1 MPRPAK
7 GPRLY
12 LRERRGAAPVW
23 IIRDGAGAVS
33 TGCGAGDRP
42 GAEIALARYIT
53 DKHAPARG
61 PRGLGEIPLADVI
74 GLYARD
80 VIPRLATSRASA
92 ERAERLLLWWGAMTL
107 ADVTGAT
114 CRAYAASRPSPGGA
128 RRDLQDL
135 AAAIGHHLAEGYH
148 REVVKVPL
156 PPAGKRRERWL
167 TRSEIARLVWAAWTM
182 RSEQRRDYGDPT
194 AARLPTRKR
203 TGRHIARAI
212 LLAYYTGSR
221 IGTVLTASIHAGA
234 GRSWIDLDAGLFFRL
249 PAGKTET
256 TKRQPPVRL
265 GARILSHLR
274 RWARTRQIA
283 GHVVEWEG
291 APVASIKTGFARAAS
306 RAGLGADVTPHTL
319 RHSRATHLKRAGVS
333 SWEVA
338 GALGMSE
345 AMVERVYGHH
355 DPHHLERAINAR

>member
-1 MPRPAK
+1 MSRRAK
-7 GPRLY
+7 GPALY
-12 LRERRGAAPVW
+12 LRERPGAQAVW
-23 IIRDGAGAVS
+23 CIRDGSRLVS
-33 TGCGAGDRP
+33 TGCGAGDRA
-42 GAEIALARYIT
+42 GAEAELGRYLS
-53 DKHAPARG
+53 DKHSPARG
-61 PRGLGEIPLADVI
+61 ERRLCDIPVVDVI
-74 GLYARD
+74 SIYARD
-80 VIPRLATSRASA
+80 VIPQQASKTAALA
-92 ERAERLLLWWGAMTL
+92 RAERLILWWGRKSL

-135 AAAIGHHLAEGYH
+135 AAAIGHHHAEGYH
-148 REVVKVPL
+148 REIVRVPL

-167 TRSEIARLVWAAWTM
+167 TRSEIAALVWAAWTM
-182 RSEQRRDYGDPT
+182 RSKQRREYGNAE

-234 GRSWIDLDAGLFFRL
+234 GRSFVDLEAGLFFRL
-249 PAGKTET
+249 PEGKTET
-256 TKRQPPVRL
+256 AKRQPPVRL

-274 RWARTRQIA
+274 RWARTQQIA
-283 GHVVEWEG
+283 SYVVEWEG
-291 APVASIKTGFARAAS
+291 SPVASIKTGFGRAVKI
-306 RAGLGADVTPHTL
+306 AGLGGGVSPHTL
-319 RHSRATHLKRAGVS
+319 RHSRATHMKRAGVS

-345 AMVERVYGHH
+345 AMVEKVYGHH
-355 DPHHLERAINAR
+355 DPHHLERAVNAR